1 MKPATLDILRRL
13 EQAGPRGIHSFEFRN
28 IGAGRVHIDAPKR
41 VSELRELGYDIAA
54 EHEQYN
60 GSRGVRYVLRGSSEG
75 SGDVTPLRR
84 EPTEGPPSP
93 DGAPSLT
100 GSAGATGADVSAPLA
115 GSTSHTS
122 DGNPARPSVKPQA
135 RAGGAERPGIDTP
148 SRPGLAS
155 EGDGASA
162 GGLNSPPPA
171 APRPTRHPAQSMKQ
185 WSTPPDDREGWGLVR
200 DFDGRWWWEWKP
212 PLPAQTEMAA

>member
-1 MKPATLDILRRL
+1 MKPATADVLRRL
-13 EQAGPRGIHSFEFRN
+13 ERAGATGIHSFSLSDPEC
-28 IGAGRVHIDAPKR
+28 GRVHRDGPKR
-41 VSELRELGYDIAA
+41 VSELGELGYRIDAKP
-54 EHEQYN
+54 EQFR
-60 GSRGVRYVLRGSSEG
+60 GSWGVRYVLRGSSEG

-171 APRPTRHPAQSMKQ
+171 APRPTRQPAQSMKQ
-185 WSTPPDDREGWGLVR
+185 WSTQPDDREGWGRVR
-200 DFDGRWWWEWKP
+200 EFDGSWWWELAEAE
-212 PLPAQTEMAA
+212 PLQRELAA

>member
-13 EQAGPRGIHSFEFRN
+13 KQAGPAGIHSFEFRN

-54 EHEQYN
+54 EHEQHN

-75 SGDVTPLRR
+75 SA
-84 EPTEGPPSP
+84 PPSQ
-93 DGAPSLT
+93 
-100 GSAGATGADVSAPLA
+100 AGMGPTPLA

-122 DGNPARPSVKPQA
+122 DGVPAGPSGEAAK
-135 RAGGAERPGIDTP
+135 AGGAERPGIHTP

-200 DFDGRWWWEWKP
+200 DFDGRWWWELRP

>member
-1 MKPATLDILRRL
+1 MKPATADVLRRL
-13 EQAGPRGIHSFEFRN
+13 ERAGATGIHSFSLSDPEC
-28 IGAGRVHIDAPKR
+28 GRVHRDGPKR
-41 VSELRELGYDIAA
+41 VSELGELGYRIDAKP
-54 EHEQYN
+54 EQFR
-60 GSRGVRYVLRGSSEG
+60 GSWGVRYTLR
-75 SGDVTPLRR
+75 
-84 EPTEGPPSP
+84 
-93 DGAPSLT
+93 
-100 GSAGATGADVSAPLA
+100 
-115 GSTSHTS
+115 TS

-200 DFDGRWWWEWKP
+200 DFDGRWWWELRP

>member
-41 VSELRELGYDIAA
+41 VSELVAEGYAIDSHT
-54 EHEQYN
+54 ENLN
-60 GSRGVRYVLRGSSEG
+60 GKRGVRYVLRGSSEG

-84 EPTEGPPSP
+84 EPTEGP
-93 DGAPSLT
+93 
-100 GSAGATGADVSAPLA
+100 ATGAGVSAPLA
-115 GSTSHTS
+115 GSTPETS

-162 GGLNSPPPA
+162 GGLDSPPPA
-171 APRPTRHPAQSMKQ
+171 APRPTRYPAQSMKQ
-185 WSTPPDDREGWGLVR
+185 WSTPPDDRDGWGLVR
-200 DFDGRWWWEWKP
+200 EWDGRWYWELRP
-212 PLPAQTEMAA
+212 PLPAQTEIAA